1 MNSKFVKIIYL
12 FLILIFSINCQAC
25 DTNLD
30 CQDTGCCH
38 NNRCSSASKCQKINK
53 IAYGLIGV
61 GGFIT
66 LVLILIYFYCTIRS
80 TYREISEGIKLER
93 GSLARAT
100 REKLEDKKFI

>member
-1 MNSKFVKIIYL
+1 MNSKILTIVYL
-12 FLILIFSINCQAC
+12 FLISIYFVNSCE
-25 DTNLD
+25 TNLD

-38 NNRCSSASKCQKINK
+38 DRQCSSASECKRINK

-66 LVLILIYFYCTIRS
+66 LVLIFIYFYCTIRS
-80 TYREISEGIKLER
+80 TYREIIEGTKLER

-100 REKLEDKKFI
+100 REKLEDKKIF